1 MIDLNEDN
9 RVTRDDFV
17 DFMDREICAARL
29 HIQSFNDLI
38 SHLKNPRSAVMVVDR
53 GVVSPQID
61 LSREN
66 DAKNKIRFQK
76 RR

>member
-1 MIDLNEDN
+1 MRELRNLFQVLTPFESKKISRQEIRAFKHVIDLNEDN

-38 SHLKNPRSAVMVVDR
+38 SHL
-53 GVVSPQID
+53 
-61 LSREN
+61 
-66 DAKNKIRFQK
+66 
-76 RR
+76 